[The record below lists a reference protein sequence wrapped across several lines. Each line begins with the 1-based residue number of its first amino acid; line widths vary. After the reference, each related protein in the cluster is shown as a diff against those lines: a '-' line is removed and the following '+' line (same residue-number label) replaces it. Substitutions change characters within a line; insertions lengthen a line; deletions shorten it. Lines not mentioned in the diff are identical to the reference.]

1 MLVSLEGSLDLQEA
15 CESVNF
21 FLLNSIAEN
30 GLLGCSPV
38 LLVFSSLLALVDSVR

>member
-30 GLLGCSPV
+30 GLLGCSIV
-38 LLVFSSLLALVDSVR
+38 LGVFSNLLALVDSVR